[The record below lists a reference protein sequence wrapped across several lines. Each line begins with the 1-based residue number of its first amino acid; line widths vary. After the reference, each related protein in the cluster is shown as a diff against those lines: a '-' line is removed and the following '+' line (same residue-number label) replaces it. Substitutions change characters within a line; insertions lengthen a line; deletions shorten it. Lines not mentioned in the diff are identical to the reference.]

1 MFLHHASC
9 PSDSVVPV
17 NNVSGT
23 VSPWVVLNF
32 LQFVPGVSIDPG
44 RDIKHQN
51 RELSYTPN
59 PFDHPGT
66 LRRPGTAFL
75 NRVDPGCVLAPFQDE
90 STDKPTQGVLST
102 MTACAGDWIPWARFL
117 RFSELERCKRCREA
131 RREFCRQ
138 FKGKYVG
145 GVISECRS
153 IRFFYISSCR
163 K

>member
-1 MFLHHASC
+1 MFLHHALC

-17 NNVSGT
+17 RNVSGT
-23 VSPWVVLNF
+23 VSPRVVLNF

-51 RELSYTPN
+51 RGLSYTPN

-66 LRRPGTAFL
+66 LRRSGTAFL
-75 NRVDPGCVLAPFQDE
+75 NRVDPGCVLAPFQDG
-90 STDKPTQGVLST
+90 STDKPTQGALSAMQGT
-102 MTACAGDWIPWARFL
+102 GYLGHVSSDSPNSSIASAAERHAGSSAASL
-117 RFSELERCKRCREA
+117 KERI
-131 RREFCRQ
+131 
-138 FKGKYVG
+138 VG
-145 GVISECRS
+145 GETSECRS